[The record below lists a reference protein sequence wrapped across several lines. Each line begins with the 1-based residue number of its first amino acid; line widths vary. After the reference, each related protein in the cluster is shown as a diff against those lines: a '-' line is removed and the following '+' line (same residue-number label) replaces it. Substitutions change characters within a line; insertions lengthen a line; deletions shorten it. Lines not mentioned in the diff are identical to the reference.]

1 MIRLTVLYNL
11 SEKISE
17 EEFIKWRQETHK
29 NYVESMPGVIHT
41 DFSRITKIWPK
52 GIAPNFRFQTIVD
65 WPDLESFE
73 KAFFNDSAQKKLK
86 DDDEKIGESLYIVSE
101 VLSGQ
106 RL

>member
-41 DFSRITKIWPK
+41 DFSRITKSWPK
-52 GIAPNFRFQTIVD
+52 DIAPNFRFQRVMPSSPVSIFSPVMFH
-65 WPDLESFE
+65 FE
-73 KAFFNDSAQKKLK
+73 HVR
-86 DDDEKIGESLYIVSE
+86 GM
-101 VLSGQ
+101 Q
-106 RL
+106 RFRWSSVIMCC

>member
-41 DFSRITKIWPK
+41 DFSRITKSWPK
-52 GIAPNFRFQTIVD
+52 DIAPNFRFQKLICCGNS
-65 WPDLESFE
+65 PFLLYFRE
-73 KAFFNDSAQKKLK
+73 KKKK
-86 DDDEKIGESLYIVSE
+86 SYY
-101 VLSGQ
+101 
-106 RL
+106 

>member
-11 SEKISE
+11 AEDMNE
-17 EEFIKWRQETHK
+17 EEFIQWRQETHQ

-41 DFSRITKIWPK
+41 DFSLITRSWPK
-52 GIAPNFRFQTIVD
+52 DIAPKFRFQTIVD
-65 WPDLESFE
+65 WPDVESFE

-86 DDDEKIGESLYIVSE
+86 DDNEKIGDSLYIVSE

-106 RL
+106 E